1 MTDEEVGKER
11 GFRVED
17 KRRFVSTSGE
27 PRPSEDPPEQQP
39 ETGSPKVAESS
50 GTQSQERPSR
60 SSVPLPSEISFSS
73 FILGLT
79 TQALIYMGEIPP
91 APGQPIQPDLSA
103 AQQMIDILS
112 ILKQKTAGN
121 LDAGEETMLGNALF
135 DLRIRYVDLVKKNR
149 ETAQEKGKL

>member
-1 MTDEEVGKER
+1 MTDEEVSKER

-27 PRPSEDPPEQQP
+27 PLPSEDSPEQPQ
-39 ETGSPKVAESS
+39 ETGPPKVAESS
-50 GTQSQERPSR
+50 ETQGQERVSR
-60 SSVPLPSEISFSS
+60 SSVPPPSEISFSS

-112 ILKQKTAGN
+112 ILKEKTAGN

-135 DLRIRYVDLVKKNR
+135 DLRIRYVDLVKKGR
-149 ETAQEKGKL
+149 ETAQEKGKS

>member
-1 MTDEEVGKER
+1 MAEEEEGKGR

-17 KRRFVSTSGE
+17 KRRFVPTSGE
-27 PRPSEDPPEQQP
+27 PRPPENSPDQP
-39 ETGSPKVAESS
+39 QETISPKVDESS
-50 GTQSQERPSR
+50 EAQRPEIPPR
-60 SSVPLPSEISFSS
+60 SSIPPPSEISFSS

-91 APGQPIQPDLSA
+91 APGHPIQTDLSS

-121 LDAGEETMLGNALF
+121 LDTGEEAMLGNALF
-135 DLRIRYVDLVKKNR
+135 DLRIRYVDLVKKSR
-149 ETAQEKGKL
+149 ETTQEKGKS

>member
-17 KRRFVSTSGE
+17 KRRFVSSSGE
-27 PRPSEDPPEQQP
+27 PRPSEDSFEQPQ
-39 ETGSPKVAESS
+39 ETESPKMAESS
-50 GTQSQERPSR
+50 ETQRQERLSR
-60 SSVPLPSEISFSS
+60 SSAHPPSEISFSS

-91 APGQPIQPDLSA
+91 APGQPIQTDLSA

-121 LDAGEETMLGNALF
+121 LDVGEETMLGNALF
-135 DLRIRYVDLVKKNR
+135 DLRIRYVDLVKKSR
-149 ETAQEKGKL
+149 ETAQEKGKP